1 MKNLFNGIWS
11 ENPTFRIILGMCPTL
26 AVSVAAINGL
36 GMGIATTFVL
46 IFSNVIISSLRKL
59 IPDAIRI
66 PSMIVIVATFV
77 TITDSV
83 IAAYFPELYK
93 ALGIYIPLIVVN
105 CIILG
110 RAEAFAIKNSVTAS
124 FWDGLGMG
132 IGFTWALTVLAA
144 IRELIGAGTV
154 FGFSVFG
161 SSYQPILMV
170 IMPSGAFFCL
180 ALLIALF
187 NAIEKGKNKATCEI

>member
-1 MKNLFNGIWS
+1 
-11 ENPTFRIILGMCPTL
+11 MCPTL